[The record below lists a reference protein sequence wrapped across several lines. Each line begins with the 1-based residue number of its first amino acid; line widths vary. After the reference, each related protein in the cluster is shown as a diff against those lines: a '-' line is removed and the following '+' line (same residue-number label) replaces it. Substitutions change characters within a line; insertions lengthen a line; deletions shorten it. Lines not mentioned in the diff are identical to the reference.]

1 MAGVVSPVLAAK
13 VRVPG
18 RRPEAVPRPRLVGR
32 VGTGARL
39 TVVSA
44 PAGFG
49 KTTLVTEWLAETGPA
64 VVAWVSLDERDN
76 EPRSFWT
83 YVLTA
88 LQGAVG
94 EVAAEALGLLAS
106 PGSPIEPVLASL
118 VNELDAVPGE
128 VVLVLDDYHLV
139 DAAEIQEGMAFLLDH
154 APARLRLV
162 LATRVDPPLPLARLR
177 ARGELVEVRA
187 GDLRFT
193 AEEAAAFLAGP
204 MGLALSKDDVATLAD
219 RTEGWAAALQLA
231 GLSLRDREDPS
242 AVVARFAGTDR
253 FVVDYLAEEVL
264 ARQPDDVRDFLLQTA
279 VLERFTGPLCDAV
292 TGQAGGAARLVALER
307 SNLFLVPLDDQR
319 QWYRY
324 HHLFADVLR
333 ARLLGQQPG
342 LVGEL
347 HRRAS
352 AWFQEHGDPVAAI
365 SHALAG
371 ADHERASDLIE
382 LTMPLMQRERREPEL
397 ARWVRE
403 VPDEVVRVRPML
415 GLAFVGALAQVS
427 DFATVDKRLSD
438 IERSLRPDGGPWP
451 ERLPPGLVVADE
463 DGYRSIPGRVE
474 MYRAALALWRHEL
487 DATVAHAGAALSLAP
502 PGDDLIRAAAGA
514 LGGLA
519 SWATGDLAGAHA
531 AYTESVAGLAS
542 VGFVA
547 DVLGCSIT
555 LGDIRATQG
564 RLGDALRTY
573 QQALDLAATE
583 PGAPLRGTADMHVG
597 IAAVLLER
605 DDLAAAAE
613 HLAISRRLGEHK
625 GLPQNPYRERLALA
639 RLREA
644 EGDLDAALELLDAA
658 DRVYNGDYSPN
669 VRPVP
674 AVRARLRQR
683 RHELGP
689 ANAWAR
695 ERGLSTED
703 ELSYLREYEHVTLAR
718 LLIARGADGSAH
730 DLDDA
735 VGLLDRLLA
744 ATAEGQRGGTV
755 IEVLMLQALARQARG
770 DAAAALAAVTG
781 AVTRAEAEGY
791 VRLFADE
798 GPPMAALLR
807 PLMKD
812 DRAPRG
818 YVRRLLAACTGRPDS
833 SPSAQPLV
841 DPLSERELE
850 VLRLLAT
857 DLDGPDIARQL
868 VVSLNTLRTHTKR
881 IYTKLGVTNRRA
893 AVQRGHDLKLLPG
906 RR

>member
-1 MAGVVSPVLAAK
+1 M
-13 VRVPG
+13 RVPG
-18 RRPEAVPRPRLVGR
+18 RRREAVARPRLVGR

-39 TVVSA
+39 TLVSA

-49 KTTLVTEWLAETGPA
+49 KTTLVTEWLAEAGRPA
-64 VVAWVSLDERDN
+64 VAWVSLDERDN
-76 EPRSFWT
+76 DPGTFWT
-83 YVLTA
+83 YVVTA
-88 LQGAVG
+88 LQGATDAVG
-94 EVAAEALGLLAS
+94 ADALGLLEA
-106 PGSPIEPVLASL
+106 PQPPIEAVLVSL
-118 VNELDAVPGE
+118 VNDLDGLPGE

-139 DAAEIQEGMAFLLDH
+139 ESPEIHDGMAFLIEHL
-154 APARLRLV
+154 PARVQLV

-177 ARGELVEVRA
+177 ARGELVEVRSS
-187 GDLRFT
+187 DLRFT
-193 AEEAAAFLAGP
+193 RAEAADFLSGP
-204 MGLALSKDDVATLAD
+204 MGLALTSDDVATLAE

-231 GLSLRDREDPS
+231 GLSLQDREDPG
-242 AVVARFAGTDR
+242 AVVARFAGDDR

-264 ARQPDDVRDFLLQTA
+264 ARQPADVRDFLLETS

-333 ARLLGQQPG
+333 AQLLGLQPQM
-342 LVGEL
+342 VPEL

-352 AWFQEHGDPVAAI
+352 TWFQGQGDPAAAI
-365 SHALAG
+365 RHALAG
-371 ADHERASDLIE
+371 HDYDRAADLIE
-382 LTMPLMQRERREPEL
+382 RTMPLMQRERREAEL

-403 VPDEVVRVRPML
+403 MPDEMVRVRPVL

-427 DFATVDKRLSD
+427 DFATVDTRLSD
-438 IERSLRPDGGPWP
+438 IERLLRPDGGPWP
-451 ERLPPGLVVADE
+451 ERPPPGLVLADE
-463 DGYRSIPGRVE
+463 DSYRSIPGSVE
-474 MYRAALALWRHEL
+474 MYRAALALSRGEL
-487 DATVAHAGAALSLAP
+487 DATAAHAKAALSLAP
-502 PGDDLIRAAAGA
+502 PDGDLIRAAAGA

-555 LGDIRATQG
+555 LGDIRSTQG

-583 PGAPLRGTADMHVG
+583 PGAPLRGTADMHVA

-613 HLAISRRLGEHK
+613 HLAISQRLGEHK
-625 GLPQNPYRERLALA
+625 GLPQNPYRERLVLA

-644 EGDLDAALELLDAA
+644 EGDLDAALDLLDEA

-674 AVRARLRQR
+674 AVAARLRLR
-683 RHELGP
+683 RNELG
-689 ANAWAR
+689 AATAWAR
-695 ERGLSTED
+695 ERQLSAQD
-703 ELSYLREYEHVTLAR
+703 ELTYLREYEHVTLAR
-718 LLIARGADGSAH
+718 LLLARSE

-744 ATAEGQRGGTV
+744 AAEEGQRGGTA
-755 IEVLMLQALARQARG
+755 IEVLLLQALARQARG
-770 DAAAALAAVTG
+770 DTAAALDALAR
-781 AVTRAEAEGY
+781 AVTRAEPEGY

-798 GPPMAALLR
+798 GPPVAALLR
-807 PLMKD
+807 LLARD

-818 YVRRLLAACTGRPDS
+818 YVRRLLAAGTTRPDS
-833 SPSAQPLV
+833 APSVQPLV
-841 DPLSERELE
+841 DSLSERELD
-850 VLRLLAT
+850 VLRLLAS
-857 DLDGPDIARQL
+857 DLDGPDIAREL

-881 IYTKLGVTNRRA
+881 IYTKLGVTSRRA
-893 AVQRGHDLKLLPG
+893 AVQRGQALHLLPG